1 MAKKRN
7 GIVAMIATHGENC
20 TQLKLRQDGKYIER
34 FRSANSLR

>member
-20 TQLKLRQDGKYIER
+20 TQIKLRQDRKYIKR
-34 FRSANSLR
+34 FRPANSFP